1 MKTNSNSRII
11 VALDLPTGK
20 AALDLAATLVPEF
33 NFFKVGSSL
42 FCAEGFPIIQS
53 LQRMG
58 ASIFLDLK
66 LHDIPEQVRKTASII
81 GAFGVDMI
89 SVHCFG
95 GDAMLRAAKE
105 GVTEGA
111 KRANAKPPQVVGV
124 TVLTSLDESDLL
136 ALGVKESVEAEV
148 SILAGLAQ
156 AAGLDGVVASPREIE
171 LIKRQA
177 GNDFI
182 IVTPGIRP
190 GSADTADQ
198 KRVLSPSQAIDAG
211 ATYLVVGRPITAAA
225 NPRSAALKIAWETGV

>member
-42 FCAEGFPIIQS
+42 FCAEGFLIIQS

-89 SVHCFG
+89 SVHCLG

-111 KRANAKPPQVVGV
+111 KRANAKPPRVVGV

-136 ALGVKESVEAEV
+136 ALGVKEGVESEV
-148 SILAGLAQ
+148 STLAGLAQ

-225 NPRSAALKIAWETGV
+225 NPRSAALKIARETGV